1 MTKSGTKKN
10 QKTMTSKC
18 GRCHQEFTIQD
29 NEFFCD
35 DCKPFHKE
43 TLESLDEDSD
53 ECLSCQ

>member
-1 MTKSGTKKN
+1 
-10 QKTMTSKC
+10 MTSKC

-35 DCKPFHKE
+35 DCKPFHKQ